1 MVFPTIIVFSSN
13 RTKPSIHINNA
24 FIQLPSFSTSVRLVG
39 TMKSVGNN
47 GINPYT
53 SSYGVCY
60 VETLYA
66 IW

>member
-1 MVFPTIIVFSSN
+1 MFSPAIIFFSSS
-13 RTKPSIHINNA
+13 RTKSSIHINNA

-39 TMKSVGNN
+39 IMKSIGNN

-53 SSYGVCY
+53 NPYGVRY